1 MIEHALRS
9 LLANAEGVTNYVSD
23 RIYYVQAIQEVQL
36 PYIVMHKVSSP
47 RVHSHDGYSNLAN
60 PRFQFSSF
68 AETYLEAKQ
77 ITRAIQQ
84 VLQGYRGVSAG
95 VHIQMCLYMNEVDMY
110 EEQSGLYHVAVDYE
124 IFHREILPTPE
135 EPYYYEKPYPYEK
148 PYYEGEEYEKTVT
161 PDEGEP
167 EHPHL

>member
-9 LLANAEGVTNYVSD
+9 LLANSELVTHYVSD

-36 PYIVMHKVSSP
+36 PYIVMTKVSAP
-47 RVHSHDGYSNLAN
+47 RIHSHDGYSNLSN

-77 ITRAIQQ
+77 ITRSIQQ
-84 VLQGYRGVSAG
+84 VLQGFRGVSED

-110 EEQSGLYHVAVDYE
+110 ETQTGLHHVAVDYE
-124 IFHREILPTPE
+124 IYHREMLPIV
-135 EPYYYEKPYPYEK
+135 EPYEYEKPYEYEQPYEK
-148 PYYEGEEYEKTVT
+148 EKPYEEVED
-161 PDEGEP
+161 PDEE
-167 EHPHL
+167 PHL